1 MTIILKLYGTHGLL
15 ITASSLICLAAM
27 CISLVRRKSLND
39 PIFSFARKFWI
50 AAGLSLIALMT
61 LSTSNPNE
69 IVSFPALHVSEIV
82 KDITKP
88 STSATA
94 TASTATDLGATAH
107 WSLHLPDWHDPV
119 ANILMTVPLATALA
133 LTWAKRRVVLTIA
146 LLSISIE
153 VTQYFY
159 GHGRTAQV
167 SDVVLNTIGGL
178 VGVGLATLSYRI
190 AKRIWPD
197 LTAD

>member
-1 MTIILKLYGTHGLL
+1 MTTILNLYGNHGPL
-15 ITASSLICLAAM
+15 ITVSALICLATL
-27 CISLVRRKSLND
+27 CIGLVRLKSLDD
-39 PIFSFARKFWI
+39 PMFSFAQKLWI
-50 AAGLSLIALMT
+50 LASLSLIALMT

-82 KDITKP
+82 KDITQP
-88 STSATA
+88 STSA

-190 AKRIWPD
+190 ANRIWPD